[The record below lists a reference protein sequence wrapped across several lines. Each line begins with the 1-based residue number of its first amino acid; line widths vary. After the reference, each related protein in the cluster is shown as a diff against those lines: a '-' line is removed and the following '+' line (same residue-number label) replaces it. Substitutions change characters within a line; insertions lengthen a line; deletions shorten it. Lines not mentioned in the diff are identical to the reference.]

1 MFLKFPKI
9 LALSASLILIP
20 SLAHSA
26 TTPREARE
34 PEAATG
40 HEIKQQVVGSKYMVA
55 AANPYAVKAGQK
67 VLAQGGSAIDAAIAT
82 QLVLTLVEPQSSGI
96 GGGTFMMYFDNKTQK
111 LTSFDGRETAPENA
125 DETLFLDKHGEAV
138 RWIDAVVGGR
148 SVGVPGILHA
158 FANAHKQY
166 GKLSWAELFV
176 PAIELAEKG
185 FVVSPRLHALLT
197 KQINPG
203 VTKLDVIRD
212 YFFVDGKPLPVG
224 TLKKNQP
231 LAELYKDIARNG
243 IDAFYKGKN
252 AQQMV
257 AAVQHSK
264 VAPGTLT
271 LNDLANY
278 QSVQR
283 DAVCASYHDYKV
295 CSMAPP
301 SSGGVAVIQILALLE
316 SKNMAQ
322 YKPNS
327 EQAIHYFT
335 QASRLAFA
343 DRNVYMGDPDF
354 AYIPTHEL
362 LEKGYIKQRSAL
374 ISENDTPAVAGEP
387 KALLSYAKDDA
398 YELPSTSHVSI
409 VDEQGNAVS
418 MTSSIE
424 MAFGSTVM
432 VNGFILNNQLT
443 DFALSPRKNGKL
455 LANRVEAGKRPRS
468 SMSPVMVFN
477 KDGSLRLVVG
487 SPGGSRIINYVAQ
500 VLVGVLDWN
509 LTAQQAINLGRVTN
523 RNHYTSLEKGMPI
536 AQLEQQLS
544 KRGHT
549 VKVLDLNSGLHAV
562 ELKNGILYGAADPRR
577 EGIALSDSNIVLNE
591 HKNATNNP

>member
-1 MFLKFPKI
+1 MLFKFSKSAI
-9 LALSASLILIP
+9 LAASVLLP
-20 SLAHSA
+20 TLASSA
-26 TTPREARE
+26 TERETRE

-40 HEIKQQVVGSKYMVA
+40 HYAKQQVAGDQFMVA
-55 AANPYAVKAGQK
+55 AANPYAVKAGQSI
-67 VLAQGGSAIDAAIAT
+67 LAKGGSAIDAAIAT

-96 GGGTFMMYFDNKTQK
+96 GGGTFMMYFDHKTNT

-125 DETLFLDKHGEAV
+125 DETLFLDKHGKAV
-138 RWIDAVVGGR
+138 KWIEAVVGGR
-148 SVGVPGILHA
+148 SVGVPGVLHA

-166 GKLSWAELFV
+166 GKLPWTDLFQ
-176 PAIELAEKG
+176 PAIQLAEQG
-185 FVVSPRLHALLT
+185 FKVSPRLHKLLA
-197 KQINPG
+197 KRFNPG
-203 VTKLDVIRD
+203 VTELDVIRD
-212 YFFVDGKPLPVG
+212 YFFIDGEPLAIG

-231 LAELYKDIARNG
+231 LADIYKAIAANG
-243 IDAFYKGKN
+243 IDAFYTGDN
-252 AQQMV
+252 AKQMV
-257 AAVQHSK
+257 EAVQTSK
-264 VAPGTLT
+264 IAPGTLSV
-271 LNDLANY
+271 NDLKEY
-278 QSVQR
+278 KSVQR
-283 DAVCASYHDYKV
+283 DAVCAPYHEYTV

-316 SKNMAQ
+316 NKQLAQ
-322 YKPNS
+322 YEPNS
-327 EQAIHYFT
+327 ERAIHYFT

-354 AYIPTHEL
+354 AYIPTQEL
-362 LEKGYIKQRSAL
+362 LEADYIRQRSAL
-374 ISENDTPAVAGEP
+374 ITEKDTPAVAGEP
-387 KALLSYAKDDA
+387 KEKLAYAQDDA

-409 VDEQGNAVS
+409 VDSTGNAVS

-432 VNGFILNNQLT
+432 VNGYILNNQLT

-487 SPGGSRIINYVAQ
+487 SPGGSRIINYVAH
-500 VLVGVLDWN
+500 VLIGVLDWN

-523 RNHYTSLEKGMPI
+523 RNRYTTIEKGMPVETLK
-536 AQLEQQLS
+536 ASLT

-549 VKVLDLNSGLHAV
+549 VHVRDLNSGLHAV
-562 ELKNGILYGAADPRR
+562 ELINGVLYGAADPRR
-577 EGIALSDSNIVLNE
+577 EGIALGDKDIAIKASNSDE
-591 HKNATNNP
+591 

>member
-1 MFLKFPKI
+1 MFLTFPKA
-9 LALSASLILIP
+9 LALTASLLCIP
-20 SLAHSA
+20 SLAVSA
-26 TTPREARE
+26 TTPRETRE

-40 HEIKQQVVGSKYMVA
+40 HQLKQQVVGANFMIA
-55 AANPYAVKAGQK
+55 AANPYAVKAGQQI
-67 VLAQGGSAIDAAIAT
+67 LAKGGSAVDAAIAT

-96 GGGTFMMYFDNKTQK
+96 GGGTFMMYYDKKTDT

-125 DETLFLDKHGEAV
+125 DETLFLDKHGKAAK
-138 RWIDAVVGGR
+138 WIDAVVGGR

-158 FANAHKQY
+158 LANAHKQY
-166 GKLSWAELFV
+166 GKLDWHTLFS
-176 PAIELAEKG
+176 PAIELAEQG
-185 FVVSPRLHALLT
+185 FVVSPRLHALLA
-197 KQINPG
+197 KKINPG
-203 VTKLDVIRD
+203 VTKLDVISD
-212 YFFVDGKPLPVG
+212 YFFQDGKPVAVG
-224 TLKKNQP
+224 TVKKNQP
-231 LAELYKDIARNG
+231 LANLYKDIAAKG
-243 IDAFYKGKN
+243 IDAFYKGDN
-252 AQQMV
+252 AKQMV
-257 AAVQHSK
+257 EAVQQSK

-271 LNDLANY
+271 LNDLAEY
-278 QSVQR
+278 KSVQR
-283 DAVCASYHDYKV
+283 DAVCAPYHDYKI

-322 YKPNS
+322 FTPNS

-343 DRNVYMGDPDF
+343 DRDVYMGDPDF
-354 AYIPTHEL
+354 AYIPTQEL
-362 LEKGYIKQRSAL
+362 LEPDYIKQRSAL
-374 ISENDTPAVAGEP
+374 ITEKDTPAVAGEP
-387 KALLSYAKDDA
+387 KVKLAYAQDDA
-398 YELPSTSHVSI
+398 YELPSTTHVSV
-409 VDEQGNAVS
+409 VDSAGNAVS

-432 VNGFILNNQLT
+432 VNGYILNNQLT
-443 DFALSPRKNGKL
+443 DFALSPKKDGKL

-500 VLVGVLDWN
+500 VLIGVLDWD

-523 RNHYTSLEKGMPI
+523 RNRYTSLEKGADI
-536 AQLEQQLS
+536 AALKSQLV

-549 VKVLDLNSGLHAV
+549 VKVVDLNSGLHAV
-562 ELKNGILYGAADPRR
+562 EIKKGVLYGAADPRR
-577 EGIALSDSNIVLNE
+577 EGIALGD
-591 HKNATNNP
+591 K

>member
-1 MFLKFPKI
+1 MFLTFPKA
-9 LALSASLILIP
+9 LAFTASLLCIP
-20 SLAHSA
+20 SLAMSA
-26 TTPREARE
+26 TSPRETRE

-40 HEIKQQVVGSKYMVA
+40 LQQKQQVVGRDFMVA
-55 AANPYAVKAGQK
+55 AANPYAVEAGQQI
-67 VLAQGGSAIDAAIAT
+67 LAKGGSAVDAAIAT

-96 GGGTFMMYFDNKTQK
+96 GGGTFMLYYDKQK
-111 LTSFDGRETAPENA
+111 QQLTSFDGRETAPENA
-125 DETLFLDKHGEAV
+125 DENLFLDQHGKAA

-166 GKLSWAELFV
+166 GKLPWKTLFE
-176 PAIELAEKG
+176 PAIALAEEG
-185 FVVSPRLHALLT
+185 FVVSPRLHALLA

-203 VTKLDVIRD
+203 ITNLDVIRD
-212 YFFVDGKPLPVG
+212 YFFVDGKPLAAG
-224 TLKKNQP
+224 TVKKNQP
-231 LAELYKDIARNG
+231 LANLYKDIANKG

-252 AQQMV
+252 AEQMV
-257 AAVQHSK
+257 NAVQHSK

-271 LNDLANY
+271 LTDLANY
-278 QSVQR
+278 KSVQR
-283 DAVCASYHDYKV
+283 DAVCAPYHDYRV

-322 YKPNS
+322 FEPNS

-354 AYIPTHEL
+354 AYIPTQEL
-362 LEKGYIKQRSAL
+362 LAPDYIKHRAAL
-374 ISENDTPAVAGEP
+374 ISERDTSALAGEP
-387 KALLSYAKDDA
+387 RKSLTYAKDDA
-398 YELPSTSHVSI
+398 YELPSTTHVSI
-409 VDEQGNAVS
+409 IDSFGNAVS

-432 VNGFILNNQLT
+432 VNGYILNNQLT
-443 DFALSPRKNGKL
+443 DFALSPKKNGKL

-500 VLVGVLDWN
+500 VLICVLDWD

-523 RNHYTSLEKGMPI
+523 RNQYTSLEKGTDT
-536 AQLEQQLS
+536 AALKADLV
-544 KRGHT
+544 KRGHN
-549 VKVLDLNSGLHAV
+549 VQLRDLNSGLHAV
-562 ELKNGILYGAADPRR
+562 EIKNGMLYGAADPRR
-577 EGIALSDSNIVLNE
+577 EGIALGESNIVLNE